1 MSFAILIRS
10 LVARVTVQEY
20 ETSMYI
26 MISISIALF
35 LIATLSLMIVIKD
48 FFHIHLG
55 RTSETHLTRWM
66 IRPIMPLVRGL
77 LGITEKNEYYAA
89 KENELPIDD
98 ILPSVKEM
106 IEKSE
111 LRIKR
116 ELKLRIKR
124 QGSKIKD

>member
-1 MSFAILIRS
+1 
-10 LVARVTVQEY
+10 
-20 ETSMYI
+20 
-26 MISISIALF
+26 
-35 LIATLSLMIVIKD
+35 
-48 FFHIHLG
+48 
-55 RTSETHLTRWM
+55 M